1 MIDIHAHL
9 CLPEFDKDLEQVI
22 EKAREEMEGIIV
34 SSARLEEGKKVL
46 ELVKKHPGFLFA
58 TLGYHPTE
66 GTDPDGVLKL
76 IDQNHGRI
84 VGIGEAGLD
93 YHWEPDLRKRDQQKV
108 IFRKFIAAAEKYK
121 LPLVIHSWDAEP
133 ECFSMASASKAKC
146 IFHCFSGKPELAK
159 QIVDKG
165 FYVSL
170 STNVCFSK
178 NLRKVARAV
187 PLESML
193 LETDSPFL
201 DPERK
206 RNVPWN
212 IKLSAEKIAAEK
224 GITKQAVLTAAKDN
238 AVRVFNLKQFELA

>member
-1 MIDIHAHL
+1 MIDAHAHL
-9 CLPEFDKDLEQVI
+9 CLPEFDSDIDQVI
-22 EKAREEMEGIIV
+22 AKSKEEIDGVIV
-34 SSARLEEGKKVL
+34 SSARLDEGKKVL

-58 TLGYHPTE
+58 TLGFHPTE
-66 GTDPDGVLKL
+66 GTDPEGVLKL
-76 IDQNHGRI
+76 IDQNHDKI

-93 YHWEPDLRKRDQQKV
+93 YHWESDLAKRDHQKV
-108 IFRKFIAAAEKYK
+108 IFRKFIASAEKHN

-133 ECFSMASASKAKC
+133 DCFSMVNGSKAKC
-146 IFHCFSGKPELAK
+146 VFHCFSGEPELAQ

-165 FYVSL
+165 FYISL

-178 NLRKVARAV
+178 NLRKIARTV
-187 PLESML
+187 PLENLL

-212 IKLSAEKIAAEK
+212 IKVSADKIAAEK
-224 GITKQAVLTAAKDN
+224 GVTREAVLRAAREN
-238 AVRVFNLKQFELA
+238 AINVFGLKLE